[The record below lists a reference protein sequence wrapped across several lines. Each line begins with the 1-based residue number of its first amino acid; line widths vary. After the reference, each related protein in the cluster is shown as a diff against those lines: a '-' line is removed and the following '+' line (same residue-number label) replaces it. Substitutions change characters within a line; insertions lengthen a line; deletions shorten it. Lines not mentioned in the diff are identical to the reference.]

1 MNNLVL
7 IGKILTSHGLNGNV
21 KVESYCEEP
30 QDIFSYNVCS
40 KSGESMPCKQV
51 GKTSNPNIFLVKFD
65 KINSINEA
73 KEYKNFE
80 LFIKREDLED
90 LNDNQFYV
98 NDLIGMKV
106 VADNKEG
113 IVDSSYNYGAGDV
126 IEVKWNDGKMES
138 IPFNDKYI
146 KNIENNTIHI
156 ELPTYI

>member
-30 QDIFSYNVCS
+30 QDIFSYNICS
-40 KSGESMPCKQV
+40 KNGESMPCKQV

-65 KINSINEA
+65 KINSIDEA

-138 IPFNDKYI
+138 IPFNDNYI